1 MTVIKCL
8 LVDDEPLALTVLE
21 GYVNT
26 TPFLELVAK
35 CTSAIQA
42 MEVIEKQEVDLVFSD
57 IQMPN
62 LNGIDFSKILLQKN
76 IKLVFTTAY
85 QEYALEGYKVNA
97 LDYLL
102 KPIDYS
108 EFFASA
114 NKAKIAILGEATPAN
129 TTTQISAPFKE
140 DYLFVKSD
148 YKLVKIVMK
157 DLIYIEGLKD
167 YVKFYTVDSEK
178 PILSL
183 MSMKSLEEELK
194 GKNFMRVHR
203 SFIVNLDKIT
213 TVERNRIVFGKK
225 YIPVSEKYK
234 EVFLQYIN
242 SDLAH

>member
-1 MTVIKCL
+1 MIKCL
-8 LVDDEPLALTVLE
+8 LVDDEPLALAVLE

-42 MEVIEKQEVDLVFSD
+42 MEIVESQEVDLVFSD

-62 LNGIDFSKILLQKN
+62 LNGMDFSKMLLAKN
-76 IKLVFTTAY
+76 IKVVFTTAY
-85 QEYALEGYKVNA
+85 EQYALEGYKVNA

-114 NKAKIAILGEATPAN
+114 NKAKQAILGNATSAQITAEIN
-129 TTTQISAPFKE
+129 TQSVSKE
-140 DYLFVKSD
+140 DYIFVKSD
-148 YKLVKIVMK
+148 YKLVKIVLK

-167 YVKFYTVDSEK
+167 YVKFYTVDSEM

-183 MSMKSLEEELK
+183 MSMKSLEEDFK
-194 GKNFMRVHR
+194 GRSFMRVHR

-234 EVFLQYIN
+234 ETFQEYIN
-242 SDLAH
+242 SDLSH